1 MKGLKCSLLPAWRLW
16 VGGGGV
22 GNRPGATAEQFCIK
36 CFEVNGL
43 AIGNK
48 ALSFSTKAGSA
59 VVVSPSFSA
68 SQAPDQREIW
78 LMMKLHAL
86 KTALPPK

>member
-1 MKGLKCSLLPAWRLW
+1 M
-16 VGGGGV
+16 GGGGV

-48 ALSFSTKAGSA
+48 ALSFFYQSRICCGSK
-59 VVVSPSFSA
+59 PFFLCFSG
-68 SQAPDQREIW
+68 S
-78 LMMKLHAL
+78 
-86 KTALPPK
+86 